1 MRGSVVRYVHLPS
14 QHVDTALLQDATR
27 REVWLA
33 LVIVIESNDSFLSCG
48 TGLVTI
54 LTTDPGSELLFL
66 SHPHLSSQALD
77 AQAQSMAGSAAPVA
91 AK

>member
-1 MRGSVVRYVHLPS
+1 VRGSVVRYVHLPS

-27 REVWLA
+27 REVRFTLG
-33 LVIVIESNDSFLSCG
+33 IIIESNDSFLSCG
-48 TGLVTI
+48 TEFGTI
-54 LTTDPGSELLFL
+54 LTIDPVSELLFL
-66 SHPHLSSQALD
+66 KHPHLPSQALD